1 MMKIKSNSFLNK
13 LMRWSK
19 NVNHKSNQMKR
30 LLIQKEIR
38 EETMKKVFFSL
49 ECSQYKKIFSLKFWK
64 KVFMKKL
71 EIE

>member
-38 EETMKKVFFSL
+38 EETMKKVFFS
-49 ECSQYKKIFSLKFWK
+49 
-64 KVFMKKL
+64 
-71 EIE
+71 